1 MSNLVKKKK
10 KKKRNL
16 SYSNPNLVRR
26 SGSRIYP
33 MQARLYGRY
42 VTFSVMYLPVS
53 RCPVP
58 RLKSVVLTH
67 PSTRLDM
74 YYSTTCACGMTN
86 MT

>member
-1 MSNLVKKKK
+1 ME
-10 KKKRNL
+10 
-16 SYSNPNLVRR
+16 
-26 SGSRIYP
+26 
-33 MQARLYGRY
+33 ARLYGRE

-53 RCPVP
+53 RCPAP